1 MALIT
6 AHLNAEV
13 ILVVTLTYRYL
24 PDTDISL
31 LEQYDTDIS
40 LLRRYDTHIRQ
51 FTETVLIHT
60 GKFT

>member
-40 LLRRYDTHIRQ
+40 LLRRYDTHIR
-51 FTETVLIHT
+51 
-60 GKFT
+60 